1 MDEPGS
7 AASVTIPEVRVRTT
21 LLGRPGDATGHAPT
35 VDPEPT
41 HPLPSAPTPPGK

>member
-7 AASVTIPEVRVRTT
+7 AASVTTPEVRMRTT
-21 LLGRPGDATGHAPT
+21 LLGRPGDATDHAPT
-35 VDPEPT
+35 VDSKPI